1 MTVLDDIIKG
11 VREDLEERKT
21 LTSLAN
27 IIDQSRAV
35 TTGGAIDVMNHFKK
49 GEFGV
54 IAEIKRSSPS
64 KGVLAEIASPA
75 ELAKSYQA
83 GGACAI
89 SVLTEARRFNGS
101 LADLAAVR
109 SAVTIPILR
118 KEFIV
123 DSYQIYEA
131 RAFGADIILLIVAAL
146 SDDEILEFSTLT
158 HELGMR
164 TLIEVHDGEE
174 IGRVLNLSKQ
184 GALDIDLLGI
194 NARNLKT
201 LEINPESFAALAP
214 LVPATIP
221 LIAES
226 GISNS
231 AEVGALSARGASGI
245 LVGEA
250 LVKDGNPVATIQ
262 EFLNR
267 AEQERVRRLRP

>member
-21 LTSLAN
+21 LTSHAN
-27 IIDQSRAV
+27 IIDQSRTV
-35 TTGGAIDVMNHFKK
+35 TTGAAIDVMNHFKK

-131 RAFGADIILLIVAAL
+131 RAFGAHIILLIVAAL
-146 SDDEILEFSTLT
+146 SDEEILEFSTLT

-250 LVKDGNPVATIQ
+250 LVKDGNPAATIQ

-267 AEQERVRRLRP
+267 AEQERVRRL

>member
-146 SDDEILEFSTLT
+146 SDGEILEFSTLT

-250 LVKDGNPVATIQ
+250 LVKDGNPAATIQ

-267 AEQERVRRLRP
+267 AEQERVRRL

>member
-11 VREDLEERKT
+11 VREDLEVRKT
-21 LTSLAN
+21 LTSHAN
-27 IIDQSRAV
+27 IIDQSRTV
-35 TTGGAIDVMNHFKK
+35 TTGAAIDVMNHFKK

-146 SDDEILEFSTLT
+146 SDEEILEFSTLT

-250 LVKDGNPVATIQ
+250 LVKDGNPAATIQ

-267 AEQERVRRLRP
+267 AEQERVRRL

>member
-11 VREDLEERKT
+11 VREDLEERKA
-21 LTSLAN
+21 LTSRAN
-27 IIDQSRAV
+27 IIDQARSVA
-35 TTGGAIDVMNHFKK
+35 TGGAIDVMNHFKK
-49 GEFGV
+49 GIFGV

-64 KGVLAEIASPA
+64 KGELAEIASPA

-109 SAVTIPILR
+109 NAVTIPILR

-123 DSYQIYEA
+123 DSYQIYES

-164 TLIEVHDGEE
+164 TIIEVHDGDE
-174 IGRVLNLSKQ
+174 IGRVLNLSKK

-214 LVPATIP
+214 LVPASIP

-250 LVKDGNPVATIQ
+250 LVKDGNPAATIE

-267 AEQERVRRLRP
+267 AERERVRRL

>member
-146 SDDEILEFSTLT
+146 SDEEILEFSTLT

-250 LVKDGNPVATIQ
+250 LVKDGNPAATIQ

-267 AEQERVRRLRP
+267 AEQERVRRL

>member
-27 IIDQSRAV
+27 IIDQSRTV
-35 TTGGAIDVMNHFKK
+35 TTGAAIDVMNHFKK

-146 SDDEILEFSTLT
+146 SDGEILEFSTLT

-250 LVKDGNPVATIQ
+250 LVKDGNPAATIQ

-267 AEQERVRRLRP
+267 AEQERVRRL

>member
-11 VREDLEERKT
+11 VREDLEVRKT
-21 LTSLAN
+21 LTSHAN
-27 IIDQSRAV
+27 IIDQSRTV
-35 TTGGAIDVMNHFKK
+35 TTGAAIDVMNHFKK

-164 TLIEVHDGEE
+164 TIIEVHDGDE
-174 IGRVLNLSKQ
+174 IGRVLNLSKK

-194 NARNLKT
+194 NA
-201 LEINPESFAALAP
+201 
-214 LVPATIP
+214 
-221 LIAES
+221 
-226 GISNS
+226 
-231 AEVGALSARGASGI
+231 
-245 LVGEA
+245 
-250 LVKDGNPVATIQ
+250 
-262 EFLNR
+262 
-267 AEQERVRRLRP
+267 

>member
-27 IIDQSRAV
+27 IINQSRAV

-146 SDDEILEFSTLT
+146 SDEEILEFSTLT

-250 LVKDGNPVATIQ
+250 LVKDGNPAATIQ

-267 AEQERVRRLRP
+267 AEQERVRRL

>member
-1 MTVLDDIIKG
+1 MTVLDDIIAG

-109 SAVTIPILR
+109 NAVTIPILR

-131 RAFGADIILLIVAAL
+131 RVFGADIILLIVAAL
-146 SDDEILEFSTLT
+146 SDEQILEFSNLT
-158 HELGMR
+158 HTLGMR
-164 TLIEVHDGEE
+164 TLIEVHDGDE
-174 IGRVLNLSKQ
+174 IGRVLNLSNQ
-184 GALDIDLLGI
+184 GALAIDLLGI

-201 LEINPESFAALAP
+201 LEINPASFGALAP
-214 LVPATIP
+214 LVPASIP

-250 LVKDGNPVATIQ
+250 LVKDGNPAVTIQ

-267 AEQERVRRLRP
+267 AEQERVRRL

>member
-146 SDDEILEFSTLT
+146 SDEQILEFSTLT

-250 LVKDGNPVATIQ
+250 LVKDGNPAATIQ

>member
-27 IIDQSRAV
+27 IIDQSRTV

-109 SAVTIPILR
+109 SAVTVPILR

-146 SDDEILEFSTLT
+146 SDEEILEFSTLT

-250 LVKDGNPVATIQ
+250 LVKDGNPAATIQ

>member
-1 MTVLDDIIKG
+1 MTVLDDIIAG
-11 VREDLEERKT
+11 VREDLEKRKAV
-21 LTSLAN
+21 TSLPN
-27 IIDQSRAV
+27 IIDQSASV
-35 TTGGAIDVMNHFKK
+35 STGGAIDVMNHFKK
-49 GEFGV
+49 GIFGV

-64 KGVLAEIASPA
+64 KGELAEIASPA

-109 SAVTIPILR
+109 NAVTIPILR

-146 SDDEILEFSTLT
+146 SDEQILEFSNLT
-158 HELGMR
+158 HTLGMR

-174 IGRVLNLSKQ
+174 IGRVLNLSKK

-214 LVPATIP
+214 LVPASIP

-250 LVKDGNPVATIQ
+250 LVKDGNPAATIE

-267 AEQERVRRLRP
+267 AERERVRRL

>member
-1 MTVLDDIIKG
+1 MTVLDDIIAG

-109 SAVTIPILR
+109 NAVTIPILR

-131 RAFGADIILLIVAAL
+131 RVFGADIILLIVAAL
-146 SDDEILEFSTLT
+146 SDEQILEFSTLT

-164 TLIEVHDGEE
+164 TLIEVHDGDE
-174 IGRVLNLSKQ
+174 IGRVLNLSNQ
-184 GALDIDLLGI
+184 GALAIDLLGI

-201 LEINPESFAALAP
+201 LEINPASFGALAP
-214 LVPATIP
+214 LVPASIP

-226 GISNS
+226 GISNA

-250 LVKDGNPVATIQ
+250 LVKDGNPAVTIQ

-267 AEQERVRRLRP
+267 AEQERVRRL

>member
-27 IIDQSRAV
+27 IIDQSRTV

-109 SAVTIPILR
+109 NAVTIPILR

-146 SDDEILEFSTLT
+146 SDEQILEFSTLT

-250 LVKDGNPVATIQ
+250 LVKDGNPAATIQ

-267 AEQERVRRLRP
+267 AEQERVRRL

>member
-118 KEFIV
+118 KEFII

-146 SDDEILEFSTLT
+146 SDEEILEFSTLT

-250 LVKDGNPVATIQ
+250 LVKDGNPAATIQ

-267 AEQERVRRLRP
+267 AEQERVRRL

>member
-1 MTVLDDIIKG
+1 M
-11 VREDLEERKT
+11 
-21 LTSLAN
+21 
-27 IIDQSRAV
+27 
-35 TTGGAIDVMNHFKK
+35 
-49 GEFGV
+49 
-54 IAEIKRSSPS
+54 
-64 KGVLAEIASPA
+64 LAEIASPA

-146 SDDEILEFSTLT
+146 SDEEILEFSTLT

-231 AEVGALSARGASGI
+231 TEVGALSARGASGI

-250 LVKDGNPVATIQ
+250 LVKDGNPAASIQ

-267 AEQERVRRLRP
+267 AEQERVRRL

>member
-35 TTGGAIDVMNHFKK
+35 TTGGAIDVLNHFKK

-201 LEINPESFAALAP
+201 LEINPDSFAALAP
-214 LVPATIP
+214 LVPASIP

-250 LVKDGNPVATIQ
+250 LVKDGNPAATIQ

-267 AEQERVRRLRP
+267 AEQERVRRL

>member
-35 TTGGAIDVMNHFKK
+35 TTGGAIDVLNHFKK

-64 KGVLAEIASPA
+64 KGALAEIASPA

-201 LEINPESFAALAP
+201 LEINPDSFAALAP
-214 LVPATIP
+214 LVPASIP

-250 LVKDGNPVATIQ
+250 LVKDGNPAATIQ

-267 AEQERVRRLRP
+267 AEQERVRRL

>member
-11 VREDLEERKT
+11 VREDLEVRKT
-21 LTSLAN
+21 LTSHAN
-27 IIDQSRAV
+27 IIDQSRTV

-146 SDDEILEFSTLT
+146 SDEEILEFSTLT

-250 LVKDGNPVATIQ
+250 LVKDGNPAATIQ

-267 AEQERVRRLRP
+267 AEQERVRRL

>member
-27 IIDQSRAV
+27 IIDQSRTV

-146 SDDEILEFSTLT
+146 SDEEILEFSTLT

-250 LVKDGNPVATIQ
+250 LVKDGNPAATIQ

-267 AEQERVRRLRP
+267 AEQERVRRL

>member
-11 VREDLEERKT
+11 VREDLEERKVV
-21 LTSLAN
+21 TSLAN
-27 IIDQSRAV
+27 IIDQAASVA
-35 TTGGAIDVMNHFKK
+35 TGGAIDVLNHFKK

-64 KGVLAEIASPA
+64 KGALAEIASPA

-201 LEINPESFAALAP
+201 LEINPDSFAALAP
-214 LVPATIP
+214 LVPASIP

-250 LVKDGNPVATIQ
+250 LVKDGNPAATIQ

-267 AEQERVRRLRP
+267 AEQERVRRL

>member
-11 VREDLEERKT
+11 VREDLEERKVV
-21 LTSLAN
+21 TSLAN
-27 IIDQSRAV
+27 IIDQAASVA
-35 TTGGAIDVMNHFKK
+35 TGGAIDVLNHFKK

-64 KGVLAEIASPA
+64 KGALAEIASPA

-201 LEINPESFAALAP
+201 LEINPDSFAALAP
-214 LVPATIP
+214 LVPASFP

-250 LVKDGNPVATIQ
+250 LVKDGNPAATIQ

-267 AEQERVRRLRP
+267 AEQERVRRL

>member
-35 TTGGAIDVMNHFKK
+35 TTGGAIDVMNYFKK

-146 SDDEILEFSTLT
+146 SDEEILEFSTLT

-250 LVKDGNPVATIQ
+250 LVKDGNPAATIQ

>member
-21 LTSLAN
+21 LTSRAN
-27 IIDQSRAV
+27 IIDQSRTV

-146 SDDEILEFSTLT
+146 SDEEILEFSTLT

-250 LVKDGNPVATIQ
+250 LVKDGNPAATIQ

-267 AEQERVRRLRP
+267 AEQERVRRL